1 MTRRLIGIG
10 LTVAAVSAGAAFV
23 SAQSRD
29 QDREQGG
36 RGTQAVGQAEQ
47 GPGRRLGPGRGFGPQ
62 QGRRGSAQFGRGP
75 GMMGGRGAAMAGRGQ
90 GMRGGGP
97 GAGLAALKLT
107 DEQRAKVTDLHR
119 AERDKAAPIQDELQ
133 LARKSLQRELFAD
146 KRDAGRIRDL
156 ASTIAKL
163 EQRLSDLHISTAMS
177 VADALTA
184 EQRET
189 MRLQDGRRGVP
200 QGRGMRGIGRNR

>member
-23 SAQSRD
+23 SAQA
-29 QDREQGG
+29 REQDPQQAG
-36 RGTQAVGQAEQ
+36 RTTQTIGQREQ
-47 GPGRRLGPGRGFGPQ
+47 GPGRRMGPGRGLGPQ
-62 QGRRGSAQFGRGP
+62 QGRRGGAQFGRGP
-75 GMMGGRGAAMAGRGQ
+75 GMMGGRGMAMAGRGQ
-90 GMRGGGP
+90 GMRGGGAGP
-97 GAGLAALKLT
+97 GLAALKLT

-119 AERDKAAPIQDELQ
+119 AERDKAAPITDELQ
-133 LARKSLQRELFAD
+133 LARKALQRELFAD

-163 EQRLSDLHISTAMS
+163 EQRLSDLHISTATS
-177 VADALTA
+177 VADVLTA

-189 MRLQDGRRGVP
+189 MRLQDGRRGGP
-200 QGRGMRGIGRNR
+200 QGPGPRGIGRQR

>member
-23 SAQSRD
+23 SAQARQ
-29 QDREQGG
+29 QDRGQAAQ
-36 RGTQAVGQAEQ
+36 GTQAIGQAEQ
-47 GPGRRLGPGRGFGPQ
+47 GPGRRLGPGRGLGPQ
-62 QGRRGSAQFGRGP
+62 QGRRGGAQFGRGP
-75 GMMGGRGAAMAGRGQ
+75 GMMGGRGMAMAGRGQ

-107 DEQRAKVTDLHR
+107 DEQRTKVTDLHR
-119 AERDKAAPIQDELQ
+119 AERDKAAPVLDELQ

-146 KRDAGRIRDL
+146 KRDAGRVRDL

-163 EQRLSDLHISTAMS
+163 EQRLSDLHISTATS
-177 VADALTA
+177 VADLLTA

-189 MRLQDGRRGVP
+189 MRLHDGRRGGP
-200 QGRGMRGIGRNR
+200 EGRPMRGIGRR